1 MNKKIMIP
9 VLVAAS
15 AVAITIGATQASAY
29 FFEGRSDMT
38 KTLAQKL
45 GVSEDKVKEAF
56 DSMHKEQEATHKK
69 DLESRLSQAVADG
82 KINDAQKKAILERFD
97 AMHEKMDPEKFKNL
111 TDAQRKAEFE
121 KRKSEQEAWAKE
133 NGLDQSTLRELMGFG
148 KKGGMGFGM
157 RRHM

>member
-1 MNKKIMIP
+1 MNKKIIIP

-15 AVAITIGATQASAY
+15 AVAITVGATQASAY
-29 FFEGRSDMT
+29 FFGDNTDMT

-56 DSMHKEQEATHKK
+56 DSIHKEQEATHKK
-69 DLESRLSQAVADG
+69 ELESRLTQAVSDG
-82 KINDAQKKAILERFD
+82 KINDSQKKAILERFD
-97 AMHEKMDPEKFKNL
+97 SMHEKMDPEKFKNM
-111 TDAQRKAEFE
+111 TEAQRKSEFE
-121 KRKSEQEAWAKE
+121 NKKTEQENWAKE
-133 NGLDQSTLRELMGFG
+133 NNIDQSTLRELMGFG